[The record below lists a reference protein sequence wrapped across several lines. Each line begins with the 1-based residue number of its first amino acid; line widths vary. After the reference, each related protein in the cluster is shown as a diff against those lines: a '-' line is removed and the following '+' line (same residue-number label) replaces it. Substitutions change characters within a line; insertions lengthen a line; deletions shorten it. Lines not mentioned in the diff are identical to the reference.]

1 MWDTT
6 PVKLICRNVGVIVF
20 VIGSGHFDCEVDV
33 HLMASDNIEI
43 LAVNSLSIEHKDDNI
58 PVWLFVFH
66 CILLWN
72 SVTEFVKIEL
82 GYFIICGI

>member
-1 MWDTT
+1 
-6 PVKLICRNVGVIVF
+6 
-20 VIGSGHFDCEVDV
+20 
-33 HLMASDNIEI
+33 MASDNIEI